1 MKSTCLLP
9 AILVLEKPGGS
20 GMFAVDLGGL
30 GRGFS
35 RAATHGGRGGGGK
48 ADCDAMLVRLGMAE
62 KLIFF

>member
-1 MKSTCLLP
+1 
-9 AILVLEKPGGS
+9 
-20 GMFAVDLGGL
+20 MFAVDLGGL